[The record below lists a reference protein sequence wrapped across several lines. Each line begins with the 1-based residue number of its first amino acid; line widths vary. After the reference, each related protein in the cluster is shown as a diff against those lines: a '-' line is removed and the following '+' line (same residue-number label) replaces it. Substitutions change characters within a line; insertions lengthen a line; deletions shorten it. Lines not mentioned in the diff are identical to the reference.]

1 MKLLNNRSEKI
12 RNILVPVLSVIM
24 GFLLGAIIMVIFG
37 YDPVAG
43 YQAMFET
50 AFQGKKSIG
59 EIFVTAAPLIFT
71 ALGFSVANSA
81 GFFNIGLSGQA
92 LCGWVASIW
101 VALSM
106 PDAPG

>member
-24 GFLLGAIIMVIFG
+24 GFLGAIIMVIFG

-59 EIFVTAAPLIFT
+59 EIFVTAAPLI
-71 ALGFSVANSA
+71 LP
-81 GFFNIGLSGQA
+81 L
-92 LCGWVASIW
+92 
-101 VALSM
+101 
-106 PDAPG
+106 

>member
-59 EIFVTAAPLIFT
+59 EIFVSAAPLIFT
-71 ALGFSVANSA
+71 ALGFSVAIRLDSLIS
-81 GFFNIGLSGQA
+81 GFLDKPYVV
-92 LCGWVASIW
+92 GWLVFGSLIHA
-101 VALSM
+101 
-106 PDAPG
+106 

>member
-1 MKLLNNRSEKI
+1 
-12 RNILVPVLSVIM
+12 M

-71 ALGFSVANSA
+71 ALGFSVVAVSLKI
-81 GFFNIGLSGQA
+81 NIGLSGQA
-92 LCGWVASIW
+92 
-101 VALSM
+101 
-106 PDAPG
+106 

>member
-1 MKLLNNRSEKI
+1 
-12 RNILVPVLSVIM
+12 M

-92 LCGWVASIW
+92 LCTFLFDVVQAIQ
-101 VALSM
+101 
-106 PDAPG
+106 

>member
-50 AFQGKKSIG
+50 AFQGIG
-59 EIFVTAAPLIFT
+59 RRR
-71 ALGFSVANSA
+71 
-81 GFFNIGLSGQA
+81 
-92 LCGWVASIW
+92 
-101 VALSM
+101 
-106 PDAPG
+106 

>member
-71 ALGFSVANSA
+71 ALGFSVANS
-81 GFFNIGLSGQA
+81 GFLDKPYVV
-92 LCGWVASIW
+92 GWLVFGS
-101 VALSM
+101 LYPCLM
-106 PDAPG
+106 HPG